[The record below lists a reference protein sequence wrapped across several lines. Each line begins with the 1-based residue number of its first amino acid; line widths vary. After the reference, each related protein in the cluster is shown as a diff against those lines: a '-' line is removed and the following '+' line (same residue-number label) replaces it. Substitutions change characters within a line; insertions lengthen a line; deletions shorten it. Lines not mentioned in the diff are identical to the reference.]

1 MKYSI
6 SLALLLFL
14 LTSCGGVRK
23 NAEYY
28 IEQSKCYY
36 AAGNDTLA
44 LTMLDSVAILF
55 PKEIENRRIADTLRW
70 EIQMKQCVTSIPMLD
85 SVIEIA
91 QYKLDSLVKFFKFYK
106 DTLYQDI
113 GTYEHRILT
122 TERNTSRCFLKP
134 SVDEN
139 GAVTITSF
147 YYGARA
153 HHNQLKVSVDSFFVE
168 TPVIPSENI
177 SDFQLD
183 ESEYKEVIIVD
194 STYLNGID
202 EYIAANADRKIRIT
216 LKGDNPYV
224 YYLNGTEKE
233 IFYTTYQFANI
244 LSIYSKAIKQKSK
257 AIQKIEILKQ
267 RNIKLYDYE

>member
-1 MKYSI
+1 MRYSI
-6 SLALLLFL
+6 SLVILLLL
-14 LTSCGGVRK
+14 LASCGVGTK

-28 IEQSKCYY
+28 LEQSKGYY

-44 LTMLDSVAILF
+44 IEMLDSVSILF
-55 PKEIENRRIADTLRW
+55 PKDIPNRRLADTLRW
-70 EIQMKQCVTSIPMLD
+70 QIQMKQCITALPLLD
-85 SVIEIA
+85 SVIASA
-91 QYKLDSLVKFFKFYK
+91 QYQLDSLVKYFRFFK
-106 DTLYQDI
+106 DSLYQDI

-122 TERNTSRCFLKP
+122 TERNTSRCYLKP

>member
-1 MKYSI
+1 MRYSI
-6 SLALLLFL
+6 SLVILLLL
-14 LTSCGGVRK
+14 LASCGVGTK

-28 IEQSKCYY
+28 LEQSKGYY

-44 LTMLDSVAILF
+44 IEMLDSVSILF
-55 PKEIENRRIADTLRW
+55 PKDIPNRRLADTLRW
-70 EIQMKQCVTSIPMLD
+70 QIQMKQCITALPLLD
-85 SVIEIA
+85 SVIASA
-91 QYKLDSLVKFFKFYK
+91 QYQLDSLVKYFRFFK
-106 DTLYQDI
+106 DSLYQDI

-122 TERNTSRCFLKP
+122 TERNTSRCYLKP

-153 HHNQLKVSVDSFFVE
+153 NHNQLKVSVDSFFVE

>member
-1 MKYSI
+1 MRYSI
-6 SLALLLFL
+6 SLVILLLL
-14 LTSCGGVRK
+14 LASCGVGTK

-28 IEQSKCYY
+28 LEQSKGYY

-44 LTMLDSVAILF
+44 IEMLDSVSILF
-55 PKEIENRRIADTLRW
+55 PKDIPNRRLADTLRW
-70 EIQMKQCVTSIPMLD
+70 QIQMKQCITALPLLD
-85 SVIEIA
+85 SVIASA
-91 QYKLDSLVKFFKFYK
+91 QYQLDSLVKYFRFFK
-106 DTLYQDI
+106 DSLYQDI

-122 TERNTSRCFLKP
+122 TERNTSRCYLKP

-267 RNIKLYDYE
+267 RNIKIYDYE

>member
-1 MKYSI
+1 MRYSI
-6 SLALLLFL
+6 SLVILLLL
-14 LTSCGGVRK
+14 LASCGVGTK

-28 IEQSKCYY
+28 LEQSKGYY

-44 LTMLDSVAILF
+44 IEMLDSVSILF
-55 PKEIENRRIADTLRW
+55 PKDIPNRRLADTLRW
-70 EIQMKQCVTSIPMLD
+70 QIQMKQCITALPLLD
-85 SVIEIA
+85 SVIASA
-91 QYKLDSLVKFFKFYK
+91 QYQLDSLVKYFRFFK
-106 DTLYQDI
+106 DSLYQDI

-122 TERNTSRCFLKP
+122 TERNTSRCYLKP

-244 LSIYSKAIKQKSK
+244 LSIYSKAINQKSK

>member
-1 MKYSI
+1 MRYSI
-6 SLALLLFL
+6 SLVILLLL
-14 LTSCGGVRK
+14 LASCGVGTK

-28 IEQSKCYY
+28 LEQSKGYY

-44 LTMLDSVAILF
+44 IEMLDSVSILF
-55 PKEIENRRIADTLRW
+55 PKDIPNRRLADTLRW
-70 EIQMKQCVTSIPMLD
+70 QIQMKQCITALPLLD
-85 SVIEIA
+85 SVIASA
-91 QYKLDSLVKFFKFYK
+91 QYQLDSLVKYFRFFK
-106 DTLYQDI
+106 DSLYQDI

-122 TERNTSRCFLKP
+122 TERNTNRCFLKP

-267 RNIKLYDYE
+267 RDIKIYDYE

>member
-6 SLALLLFL
+6 SFCIIFLLL
-14 LTSCGGVRK
+14 TACGNSNK
-23 NAEYY
+23 NAGYY
-28 IEQSKCYY
+28 IEQSKV
-36 AAGNDTLA
+36 AFAEGNDTLA
-44 LTMLDSVAILF
+44 LELLDSVSVLF
-55 PKEIENRRIADTLRW
+55 PKDIPNRRNADTLRW
-70 EIQMKQCVTSIPMLD
+70 QIQMKQCVTSIPVLD
-85 SVIEIA
+85 SIIEVS
-91 QYKLDSLVKFFKFYK
+91 QFKLDSFIKYFKFYK
-106 DTLYQDI
+106 DTLYQDA

-122 TERNTSRCFLKP
+122 TERNTNRCFLKP

-244 LSIYSKAIKQKSK
+244 LSIYSKAINQKSK

>member
-1 MKYSI
+1 MSQK
-6 SLALLLFL
+6 
-14 LTSCGGVRK
+14 T
-23 NAEYY
+23 
-28 IEQSKCYY
+28 
-36 AAGNDTLA
+36 
-44 LTMLDSVAILF
+44 
-55 PKEIENRRIADTLRW
+55 
-70 EIQMKQCVTSIPMLD
+70 
-85 SVIEIA
+85 
-91 QYKLDSLVKFFKFYK
+91 
-106 DTLYQDI
+106 
-113 GTYEHRILT
+113 
-122 TERNTSRCFLKP
+122 
-134 SVDEN
+134 VDEN

-153 HHNQLKVSVDSFFVE
+153 NHNQLKVSVDSFFVE
-168 TPVIPSENI
+168 TQIIPSENI

-216 LKGDNPYV
+216 LKGENPYV

-244 LSIYSKAIKQKSK
+244 LSIYSKAINQKSK

>member
-1 MKYSI
+1 MRYSI
-6 SLALLLFL
+6 SLVILLLL
-14 LTSCGGVRK
+14 LASCGVGTK

-28 IEQSKCYY
+28 LEQSKGYY

-44 LTMLDSVAILF
+44 IEMLDSVSILF
-55 PKEIENRRIADTLRW
+55 PKDIPNRRLADTLRW
-70 EIQMKQCVTSIPMLD
+70 QIQMKQCITALPLLD
-85 SVIEIA
+85 SVIASA
-91 QYKLDSLVKFFKFYK
+91 QYQLDSLVKYFRFFK
-106 DTLYQDI
+106 DSLYQDI

-122 TERNTSRCFLKP
+122 TERNTNRCFLKP

-147 YYGARA
+147 YYGACA

-267 RNIKLYDYE
+267 RNIKIYDYE

>member
-6 SLALLLFL
+6 SFCIIFLLL
-14 LTSCGGVRK
+14 TACGNSNK
-23 NAEYY
+23 NAGYY
-28 IEQSKCYY
+28 IEQSKV
-36 AAGNDTLA
+36 AFAEGNDTLA
-44 LTMLDSVAILF
+44 LELLDSVSVLF
-55 PKEIENRRIADTLRW
+55 PKDIPNRRNADTLRW
-70 EIQMKQCVTSIPMLD
+70 QIQMKQCVTSIPVLD
-85 SVIEIA
+85 SIIEVS
-91 QYKLDSLVKFFKFYK
+91 QFKLDSLIKYFKFYK
-106 DTLYQDI
+106 DTLYQDA

-122 TERNTSRCFLKP
+122 TERNTNRCFLKP

-244 LSIYSKAIKQKSK
+244 LSIYSKAINQKSK

>member
-1 MKYSI
+1 MRYSI
-6 SLALLLFL
+6 SLVILLLL
-14 LTSCGGVRK
+14 LASCGVGTK

-28 IEQSKCYY
+28 LEQSKGYY

-44 LTMLDSVAILF
+44 IEMLDSVSILF
-55 PKEIENRRIADTLRW
+55 PKDIPNRRLADTLRW
-70 EIQMKQCVTSIPMLD
+70 QIQMKQCITALPLLD
-85 SVIEIA
+85 SVIASA
-91 QYKLDSLVKFFKFYK
+91 QYQLDSLVKYFRFFK
-106 DTLYQDI
+106 DSLYQDI

-122 TERNTSRCFLKP
+122 TERNTNRCFLKP

-267 RNIKLYDYE
+267 RNIKIYDYE

>member
-1 MKYSI
+1 MRYSI
-6 SLALLLFL
+6 SLVILLLL
-14 LTSCGGVRK
+14 LASCGVGTK

-28 IEQSKCYY
+28 LEQSKGYY

-44 LTMLDSVAILF
+44 IEMLDSVSILF
-55 PKEIENRRIADTLRW
+55 PKDIPNRRLADTLRW
-70 EIQMKQCVTSIPMLD
+70 QIQMKQCITALPLLD
-85 SVIEIA
+85 SVIASA
-91 QYKLDSLVKFFKFYK
+91 QYQLDSFVKYFRFFK
-106 DTLYQDI
+106 DSLYQDI

>member
-1 MKYSI
+1 MRYSI
-6 SLALLLFL
+6 SLVILLLL
-14 LTSCGGVRK
+14 LASCGVGTK

-28 IEQSKCYY
+28 LEQSKGYY

-44 LTMLDSVAILF
+44 IEMLDSVSILF
-55 PKEIENRRIADTLRW
+55 PKDIPNRRLADTLRW
-70 EIQMKQCVTSIPMLD
+70 QIQMKQCITALPLLD
-85 SVIEIA
+85 SVIASA
-91 QYKLDSLVKFFKFYK
+91 QYQLDSLVKYFRFFK
-106 DTLYQDI
+106 DSLYQDI

-244 LSIYSKAIKQKSK
+244 LSIYSKAINQKSK
-257 AIQKIEILKQ
+257 AIQKMEILKQ

>member
-6 SLALLLFL
+6 SFCIIFLLL
-14 LTSCGGVRK
+14 TACGNSNK
-23 NAEYY
+23 NAGYY
-28 IEQSKCYY
+28 IEQSKV
-36 AAGNDTLA
+36 AFAEGNDTLA
-44 LTMLDSVAILF
+44 LELLDSVSVLF
-55 PKEIENRRIADTLRW
+55 PKDIPNRRNADTLRW
-70 EIQMKQCVTSIPMLD
+70 QIQMKQCVTSIPVLD

-122 TERNTSRCFLKP
+122 TERNTSRCYLKP

-168 TPVIPSENI
+168 TPIIPSENI

-244 LSIYSKAIKQKSK
+244 LSIYSKAINQKSK

>member
-1 MKYSI
+1 MRYSI
-6 SLALLLFL
+6 SLVILLLL
-14 LTSCGGVRK
+14 LASCGVGTK

-28 IEQSKCYY
+28 LEQSKGYY

-44 LTMLDSVAILF
+44 IEMLDSVSILF
-55 PKEIENRRIADTLRW
+55 PKDIPNRRLADTLRW
-70 EIQMKQCVTSIPMLD
+70 QIQMKQCITALPLLD
-85 SVIEIA
+85 SVIASA
-91 QYKLDSLVKFFKFYK
+91 QYQLDSLVKYFRFFK
-106 DTLYQDI
+106 DSLYQDI

-122 TERNTSRCFLKP
+122 TERNTNRCFLKP

>member
-1 MKYSI
+1 MRYSI
-6 SLALLLFL
+6 SLVILLLL
-14 LTSCGGVRK
+14 LASCGVGTK

-28 IEQSKCYY
+28 LEQSKGYY

-44 LTMLDSVAILF
+44 IEMLDSVSILF
-55 PKEIENRRIADTLRW
+55 PKDIPNRRLADTLRW
-70 EIQMKQCVTSIPMLD
+70 QIQMKQCITALPLLD
-85 SVIEIA
+85 SVIASA
-91 QYKLDSLVKFFKFYK
+91 QYQLDSLVKYFRFFK
-106 DTLYQDI
+106 DSLYQDI

-122 TERNTSRCFLKP
+122 TERNTSRCYLKP

-168 TPVIPSENI
+168 TPIIPSENI

-216 LKGDNPYV
+216 LKGENPYV

-244 LSIYSKAIKQKSK
+244 LSIYSKAINQKSK

>member
-1 MKYSI
+1 MRYSI
-6 SLALLLFL
+6 SLVILLLL
-14 LTSCGGVRK
+14 LASCGVGTK

-28 IEQSKCYY
+28 LEQSKGYY

-44 LTMLDSVAILF
+44 IEMLDSVSILF
-55 PKEIENRRIADTLRW
+55 PKDIPNRRLADTLRW
-70 EIQMKQCVTSIPMLD
+70 QIQMKQCITALPLLD
-85 SVIEIA
+85 SVIASA
-91 QYKLDSLVKFFKFYK
+91 QYQLDSLVKYFRFFK
-106 DTLYQDI
+106 DSLYQDI

>member
-1 MKYSI
+1 MRYSI
-6 SLALLLFL
+6 SLVILLLL
-14 LTSCGGVRK
+14 LASCGVGTK

-28 IEQSKCYY
+28 LEQSKGYY

-44 LTMLDSVAILF
+44 IEMLDSVSILF
-55 PKEIENRRIADTLRW
+55 PKDIPNRRLADTLRW
-70 EIQMKQCVTSIPMLD
+70 QIQMKQCITALPLLD
-85 SVIEIA
+85 SVIASA
-91 QYKLDSLVKFFKFYK
+91 QYQLDSLVKYFRFFK
-106 DTLYQDI
+106 DSLYQDI

-122 TERNTSRCFLKP
+122 TERNTSRCYLKP

-244 LSIYSKAIKQKSK
+244 LSIYSKTINQKSK

>member
-1 MKYSI
+1 MRYSI
-6 SLALLLFL
+6 SLVILLLL
-14 LTSCGGVRK
+14 LASCGVGTK

-28 IEQSKCYY
+28 LEQSKGYY

-44 LTMLDSVAILF
+44 IEMLDSVSILF
-55 PKEIENRRIADTLRW
+55 PKDIPNRRLADTLRW
-70 EIQMKQCVTSIPMLD
+70 QIQMKQCITALPLLD
-85 SVIEIA
+85 SVIASA
-91 QYKLDSLVKFFKFYK
+91 QYQLDSLVKYFRFFK
-106 DTLYQDI
+106 DSLYQDI

-122 TERNTSRCFLKP
+122 TERNTNRCFLKP

-244 LSIYSKAIKQKSK
+244 LSIYSKAINQKSK

>member
-6 SLALLLFL
+6 SFCIIFLLL
-14 LTSCGGVRK
+14 TACGNSNK
-23 NAEYY
+23 NAGYY
-28 IEQSKCYY
+28 IEQSKV
-36 AAGNDTLA
+36 AFAEGNDTLA
-44 LTMLDSVAILF
+44 LELLDSVSVLF
-55 PKEIENRRIADTLRW
+55 PKDIPNRRNADTLRW
-70 EIQMKQCVTSIPMLD
+70 QIQMKQCVTSIPVLD
-85 SVIEIA
+85 SIIEVS
-91 QYKLDSLVKFFKFYK
+91 QFKLDSLIKYFKFYK
-106 DTLYQDI
+106 DTLYQDA

-122 TERNTSRCFLKP
+122 TERNTSRCYLKP

-267 RNIKLYDYE
+267 RNIKIYDYE

>member
-28 IEQSKCYY
+28 LEQSKCYY

-122 TERNTSRCFLKP
+122 TERNTSRCYLKP

-194 STYLNGID
+194 S
-202 EYIAANADRKIRIT
+202 
-216 LKGDNPYV
+216 
-224 YYLNGTEKE
+224 
-233 IFYTTYQFANI
+233 I
-244 LSIYSKAIKQKSK
+244 LMVLMSILPLMPIGKYASP
-257 AIQKIEILKQ
+257 
-267 RNIKLYDYE
+267 